1 MTNESGPKAAI
12 VPTPRQ
18 ASSTIVTPT
27 RPDVK
32 HTNGPLIGGT
42 VRVDLRK
49 YTRDPWSFSR
59 DHEYDRAVTDL
70 TYVPAGAAVVV
81 VVSPRAYLPAGGV
94 AYLREHGQHLGSITV
109 ECSDPDTIAH
119 WVEALR
125 HGFRVGVPG

>member
-1 MTNESGPKAAI
+1 MRNESGPEAAT

-18 ASSTIVTPT
+18 ASATIVQST

-32 HTNGPLIGGT
+32 HATGPLIGGT

-49 YTRDPWSFSR
+49 FTREAWNFSR

-70 TYVPAGAAVVV
+70 TYAPAGAAVVL
-81 VVSPRAYLPAGGV
+81 VVSPRAYLPT

-109 ECSDPDTIAH
+109 ECSDPDTIAR
-119 WVEALR
+119 WVDALR
-125 HGFRVGVPG
+125 SGFRVGDLG